1 MIVGTVEYLSEIN
14 EDESKG
20 RLELVAPL
28 NNASKRINLFTI
40 FVSFSIVFEA
50 CYSLRFSGW
59 DDSTNFMAE

>member
-50 CYSLRFSGW
+50 CYSLRFSG
-59 DDSTNFMAE
+59 